1 MILGDT
7 SDSRSLL
14 VAARGADVLVHEA
27 TVIEQEADLAAHR
40 GHSTACMSSSILVI
54 DHMNDFFQQSTD
66 AFHLL
71 QQRLDNLLV

>member
-27 TVIEQEADLAAHR
+27 TVIEQESDLAAHR
-40 GHSTACMSSSILVI
+40 GHSTACMFYISE
-54 DHMNDFFQQSTD
+54 F
-66 AFHLL
+66 ALL
-71 QQRLDNLLV
+71 YRLNNSDSV